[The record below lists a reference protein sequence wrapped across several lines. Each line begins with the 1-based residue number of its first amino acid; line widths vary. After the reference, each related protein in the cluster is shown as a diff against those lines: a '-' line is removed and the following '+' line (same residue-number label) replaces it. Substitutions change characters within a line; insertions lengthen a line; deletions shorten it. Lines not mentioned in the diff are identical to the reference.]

1 MTFAN
6 SVFVLHE
13 RGLLDKIVVHGDV
26 TTTAAKQGGD
36 NIGFGGHKHLKGD
49 KLVAICDRHCRVL
62 APFVASPGNQNE
74 SPLLLPALGALPD
87 IAKDVSIELRGSIVS
102 FNGVYDSKVNRTAI
116 FNRMVIPNIP
126 ENRRARKETKRGR
139 MRRFNPDICCERFR
153 TIERVFAWDD
163 KFRRLLIRFERISAA
178 H

>member
-116 FNRMVIPNIP
+116 FNRMVIPTSPRTAGPAKRPSVAESVGSTRTSVANDS
-126 ENRRARKETKRGR
+126 ARSSACSPGT
-139 MRRFNPDICCERFR
+139 
-153 TIERVFAWDD
+153 TSFAGC
-163 KFRRLLIRFERISAA
+163 
-178 H
+178 